1 MSRKCD
7 LTGKSAQTGHKVSHS
22 NHKTKRRFLPNLVN
36 VTLTSDTLN
45 RSVRFRISANALKTV
60 DHRGGLDAFLAKAK
74 DVELSPKALDLKR
87 QLAKKKLCRSQL
99 TSFFGLIWSIAC
111 ESGRLF
117 YARLQFLETD
127 APSRS
132 SSVNCSR
139 IVRWII
145 EKLSSET
152 SVSTVSPLGVR

>member
-7 LTGKSAQTGHKVSHS
+7 LTGKAALSGHKVSHS
-22 NHKTKRRFLPNLVN
+22 NRKTKRRFLPNLVN

-87 QLAKKKLCRSQL
+87 ALEKKLAAAS
-99 TSFFGLIWSIAC
+99 
-111 ESGRLF
+111 
-117 YARLQFLETD
+117 
-127 APSRS
+127 
-132 SSVNCSR
+132 
-139 IVRWII
+139 
-145 EKLSSET
+145 
-152 SVSTVSPLGVR
+152 